1 MTIQPSPA
9 LLQDPSPS
17 SGPDTELSSLPPEPH
32 ITLVKCFANAY
43 LCFAYVKIRQHQPR
57 PSSSSGP
64 DGPFFVVADNA
75 SSRLA
80 ADTDNSY
87 ENDDDDEHD
96 DEYFF
101 S

>member
-1 MTIQPSPA
+1 M
-9 LLQDPSPS
+9 
-17 SGPDTELSSLPPEPH
+17 
-32 ITLVKCFANAY
+32 
-43 LCFAYVKIRQHQPR
+43 KIRQHQPR
-57 PSSSSGP
+57 PSPSSGP

-96 DEYFF
+96 DDDFF
-101 S
+101 I